1 MTSPNRSD
9 PDKHKEQMRRAS
21 QARYAATR
29 RLQAAHPAEWAALYE
44 EEAHAR
50 GVTPSLS
57 HEVRTPMTA
66 LYDVASKSLAN
77 EEAPR
82 RKRRPAHNGV

>member
-29 RLQAAHPAEWAALYE
+29 RLQAAHPAEWASLYE
-44 EEAHAR
+44 EEARLR
-50 GVTPSLS
+50 GVTPSSAHDVVPLQAVYS
-57 HEVRTPMTA
+57 HVEEVMAHEEGSRR
-66 LYDVASKSLAN
+66 LA
-77 EEAPR
+77 R
-82 RKRRPAHNGV
+82 NGA